1 VFLRVGGFVIGVSM
15 MHPQR
20 LLLVRWVRFSR
31 QLIEMSFSSVA
42 CCFFESDRL
51 FAEIARLNNSC
62 YVSCEVRSQIEETLL
77 LPITEIE
84 NRKLR

>member
-1 VFLRVGGFVIGVSM
+1 VIGVSM

-51 FAEIARLNNSC
+51 FAVEPGESISN
-62 YVSCEVRSQIEETLL
+62 RSSVTLGKFDEFTSIQL
-77 LPITEIE
+77 TKNQGFTPE
-84 NRKLR
+84 